1 MAKALY
7 GRVKSQAVRMPGS
20 LGSRFNGVAM
30 TRRPVA
36 YIADAAKDGGN
47 EGIILPQR
55 VYEQIWG
62 QIQTGK
68 LSLATPHEF
77 VITKTNNELEP

>member
-1 MAKALY
+1 MTKALY
-7 GRVKSQAVRMPGS
+7 GRVKPQAARMPGS
-20 LGSRFNGVAM
+20 LGFRFNRVAM

-36 YIADAAKDGGN
+36 YIAAAAKDGGN

-55 VYEQIWG
+55 VYEQIRG